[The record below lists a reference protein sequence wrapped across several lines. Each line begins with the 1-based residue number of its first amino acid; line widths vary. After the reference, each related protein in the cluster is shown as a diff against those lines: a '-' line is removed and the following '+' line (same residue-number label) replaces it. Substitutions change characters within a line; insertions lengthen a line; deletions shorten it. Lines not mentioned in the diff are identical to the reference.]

1 MSNGWY
7 ATYNDFGATWG
18 KKIGAVG
25 IAIYQSLASRAWDG
39 QCFPSYQTIAE
50 DTGVSRPTAIKY
62 IKKLQET
69 GLIEVQPRHNRRG
82 DPTSNLY
89 TLANLPL
96 LKKKTEE
103 QAKVTSQAA
112 VIDTSGMSEAEIAE
126 SVRKSHFV
134 SRPKKKPATLP
145 PVVSVAPDEQQLVVP
160 KVVITTE
167 DTVSAPDERVEEP
180 VQIAAPVAAVVVA
193 PSPTIATPA
202 TAATT
207 RGETLN
213 FGLLDKKDEI
223 AARHLLKNV
232 PNKQEVL
239 DELNKAIREQR
250 IQTTA
255 IQYLAGLTKKVAQ
268 GEFVPSAHK
277 KTEDEL
283 LTEKKQQ
290 AAKREQIAR
299 QAIADCPYCNDN
311 GYLVFSAID
320 KVDFKSVIC
329 THNEKSAEFVKK
341 LKEQEIEAEVITY
354 FGKEKSKVVNM
365 GNSAVQLVRE
375 AMSSASKRKNSPNP
389 AATASVQPTA
399 TTVAPISPV
408 EPDVEPESATATE
421 SEPTGYGFKP
431 IGEVIETTLA
441 KKKAQTEEQPPEAV
455 ELPEIDDPVIEESSP
470 PPILCST
477 DKEPFKTKVVEKLAI
492 VQAKID
498 DLYANEP
505 LIACEMDVR
514 QYLSLQIKSKIARA
528 RALTRDNRIIGESN
542 QAATNTLLEQL
553 EQAVAKFRTV
563 SHVREIL
570 TSVEKVI
577 QMLSPMRADDPQRLL
592 DANQEYKVLTHALE
606 AVKKLNAKW
615 RDVEENHADPAE
627 RQMARSWRIQTGRF
641 RYFLIIEDKQPGIT
655 LPEMNALT
663 PEEYRYTPSELK
675 RTMESLEFNRLERE
689 AAAKKAQ

>member
-1 MSNGWY
+1 MSNGWH

-18 KKIGAVG
+18 KAIGAVG

-69 GLIEVQPRHNRRG
+69 GLIEVQPRYNRRG

-89 TLANLPL
+89 TLSNLPL

-134 SRPKKKPATLP
+134 SRPKKKPATPP
-145 PVVSVAPDEQQLVVP
+145 PVVPVASDAQQIIVS
-160 KVVITTE
+160 KAVITPE
-167 DTVSAPDERVEEP
+167 DPVSAPV
-180 VQIAAPVAAVVVA
+180 VTAAPVVTTVTT
-193 PSPTIATPA
+193 PSPTVAKPA
-202 TAATT
+202 TATT
-207 RGETLN
+207 RGDTLD

-239 DELNKAIREQR
+239 DELSKAIREQR

-255 IQYLAGLTKKVAQ
+255 IQYLGGLIKKVAQ

-290 AAKREQIAR
+290 AAEREQIAR
-299 QAIADCPYCNDN
+299 QAIADCPYCNDT

-341 LKEQEIEAEVITY
+341 LKEQETEAEVITY
-354 FGKEKSKVVNM
+354 FGKKKSKVVNM
-365 GNSAVQLVRE
+365 GNSAVQLIRE
-375 AMSSASKRKNSPNP
+375 AMSSASERKNSSSSPNFT
-389 AATASVQPTA
+389 ATASVQPAATA
-399 TTVAPISPV
+399 ESVS
-408 EPDVEPESATATE
+408 DVEPESATAME

-441 KKKAQTEEQPPEAV
+441 KKAQTEEQPPEAA
-455 ELPEIDDPVIEESSP
+455 ELPETDDPVVEESSP
-470 PPILCST
+470 PPILRST
-477 DKEPFKTKVVEKLAI
+477 NEEPFREKVVEKLAI

-505 LIACEMDVR
+505 LIAFELEIR
-514 QYLSLQIKSKIARA
+514 QYLLLQIKSKTARA

-542 QAATNTLLEQL
+542 QAATNALLEQL
-553 EQAVAKFRTV
+553 EQAVKKFRTAPRI
-563 SHVREIL
+563 REIL

-592 DANQEYKVLTHALE
+592 DANQEYNVLMRVLE
-606 AVKKLNAKW
+606 TVRKLNAKW
-615 RDVEENHADPAE
+615 RNIEENDPDPEE
-627 RQMARSWRIQTGRF
+627 RKMARSWRIQTGRF
-641 RYFLIIEDKQPGIT
+641 RYFVIVEDNHPGIT
-655 LPEMNALT
+655 LAEMNALI
-663 PEEYRYTPSELK
+663 PEEYRYTPEELK
-675 RTMESLEFNRLERE
+675 RTQESLEANRLERE
-689 AAAKKAQ
+689 REAAKNKAQ